1 MVIFET
7 LIHVDFHRISTHKGE
22 GSNPSLSATQSS
34 ETITCIDCNRK
45 TPILGSTKKE
55 PAITQ
60 LFMYDDLAKL
70 LQKGLA
76 KEGRFSERLSIF

>member
-1 MVIFET
+1 MYN
-7 LIHVDFHRISTHKGE
+7 LI
-22 GSNPSLSATQSS
+22 
-34 ETITCIDCNRK
+34 RK
-45 TPILGSTKKE
+45 TPILGSPQKE
-55 PAITQ
+55 PAIPK

>member
-1 MVIFET
+1 MLF
-7 LIHVDFHRISTHKGE
+7 L
-22 GSNPSLSATQSS
+22 PSLSATQSF
-34 ETITCIDCNRK
+34 ETTTRIHCNRK
-45 TPILGSTKKE
+45 TPILSSPQKE
-55 PAITQ
+55 PAIPQ

>member
-1 MVIFET
+1 MGCGYLT
-7 LIHVDFHRISTHKGE
+7 AL
-22 GSNPSLSATQSS
+22 
-34 ETITCIDCNRK
+34 
-45 TPILGSTKKE
+45 STKTLQSQNTHTRKLQKE
-55 PAITQ
+55 PTIPQ

>member
-1 MVIFET
+1 MGCGYLT
-7 LIHVDFHRISTHKGE
+7 AL
-22 GSNPSLSATQSS
+22 
-34 ETITCIDCNRK
+34 
-45 TPILGSTKKE
+45 STKTLQSQNTHTQKLQKE
-55 PAITQ
+55 PTIPQ